1 MRPAMA
7 SARSLF
13 PHASR
18 LLFRLARDE
27 RGSASIE
34 LGIGVVVVLVV
45 AALAFDIYSLIR
57 ADTATARIA
66 ATMADYVSRETAPD
80 GDEMAALGQFLYE
93 RELSA
98 PAALVYVVS
107 AVHQPSGGNP
117 AVALWDDD
125 TVRVGEAQATADL
138 VQDCRSRGQDGW
150 QQNLLGQGADR
161 LTLAAN
167 DVVIVVEVC
176 AKLTLQGTFSSRVLT
191 GNIYRL
197 HALPARDKREL
208 PAAPVYEPSTEQVST

>member
-1 MRPAMA
+1 MA

-13 PHASR
+13 PRVSR
-18 LLFRLARDE
+18 LLSRLARDE

-34 LGIGVVVVLVV
+34 FGIGIVVVLVV

-80 GDEMAALGQFLYE
+80 GDAMAALGQYLYE
-93 RELSA
+93 RELGA

-150 QQNLLGQGADR
+150 QQDLLGQGSDR
-161 LTLAAN
+161 LILAAN

-176 AKLTLQGTFSSRVLT
+176 AKLTLQGTLASRVLT

-197 HALPARDKREL
+197 HALPARDTREL